1 MTVARKIE
9 EFMAQSSWIRK
20 MFEEGIRLKK
30 EYGDDK
36 VYDFSLGNP
45 NIHIEVPEHFKKI
58 LLETARDSGLRVH
71 AYMPNAGFHETR
83 TAIAEYLSDEHKAE
97 LTHDHVI
104 MTCGAGGALNVAL
117 KTLLDPGDEVIIPVP
132 FFAEYRFYID
142 NHGGVPRYVETHDDF
157 SLDIEAIADAITDRT
172 KIVLINSPNNPT
184 GKVYDRRSIERLG
197 ELLTQKSN
205 ERDNHI
211 YLIADEPYRDI
222 VFDGIRVPSIFQAYD
237 CSIIATSYSKTL
249 SIPGERIGYLA
260 VNPGIPGW
268 ESVINGMVV
277 STRILGFVN
286 APALMQRIVAKM
298 QGVIVDIEYYR
309 KKRDILCD
317 GLATIGYEF
326 IKPQGAFYLFPKSPI
341 DDDVEFVSALQRRQI
356 LTVPGR
362 GFGRAGYFRIA
373 YCVDDRTILNS
384 MKGFAEVMAEYR

>member
-1 MTVARKIE
+1 MAFTLSIGAQAPDFKLRATDGRTYGLADFAAADTLVIFFTCNHCPYVVGSDEVTRRTADAFAAQGVRFVGINANSPRTYPEDGFDGMVARMQQHR
-9 EFMAQSSWIRK
+9 FPWLYLHDATQDVARQT
-20 MFEEGIRLKK
+20 RQVLAAV
-30 EYGDDK
+30 DA
-36 VYDFSLGNP
+36 
-45 NIHIEVPEHFKKI
+45 
-58 LLETARDSGLRVH
+58 LLAR
-71 AYMPNAGFHETR
+71 AG
-83 TAIAEYLSDEHKAE
+83 
-97 LTHDHVI
+97 
-104 MTCGAGGALNVAL
+104 
-117 KTLLDPGDEVIIPVP
+117 
-132 FFAEYRFYID
+132 
-142 NHGGVPRYVETHDDF
+142 
-157 SLDIEAIADAITDRT
+157 TDRT

-184 GKVYDRRSIERLG
+184 GKVYDKRSMEHLG
-197 ELLTQKSN
+197 ALLTQKSN
-205 ERDNHI
+205 ERGNHI

-362 GFGRAGYFRIA
+362 GFGRSGYFRIA

-384 MKGFAEVMAEYR
+384 MKGFAEVIAEYR